1 MTRKKGKGKERSRG
15 RRERS
20 VSADYVQYY
29 EAVREIKKKQAYRRT
44 KGMKEEKEM
53 QSTYVRTTTGA
64 FCARDL
70 GIARFTNLLV
80 DWLDSFVDLPA
91 VSYWLLLIRVSLFS
105 TFTLFGEDI
114 SFSTSRFRSWPIR
127 QYSFQTL
134 KKSFGSWPLSKS
146 RKSKKK

>member
-1 MTRKKGKGKERSRG
+1 MTRKKGKGNERSRGRREGKGKESSRG

-53 QSTYVRTTTGA
+53 QSTYVHTTTGA

-80 DWLDSFVDLPA
+80 D
-91 VSYWLLLIRVSLFS
+91 
-105 TFTLFGEDI
+105 
-114 SFSTSRFRSWPIR
+114 
-127 QYSFQTL
+127 
-134 KKSFGSWPLSKS
+134 
-146 RKSKKK
+146 